1 MAVTEG
7 GKVWV
12 LLARVR
18 TVTWKL
24 AARIAF
30 RMAGP
35 RLPVAWGERLGLVY
49 EWVEQGGGGGVR
61 W

>member
-7 GKVWV
+7 GKVCV

-18 TVTWKL
+18 TVTVKL
-24 AARIAF
+24 AARSAL

-35 RLPVAWGERLGLVY
+35 RLPVAWGGRNWG
-49 EWVEQGGGGGVR
+49 
-61 W
+61 